1 MKTKLIFVA
10 IVLAL
15 AVAWIGVHYQ
25 IPLLMGVM
33 LIGLGIFSAVIGIR
47 MIITRKAEVPTS
59 SGYQAYKE
67 IHTGVSAQM
76 WGVLFVIFSAPMA
89 ALGAGYLLWGNSP
102 PAGVIERLIRVPLVS
117 GLAIVVT
124 GVALLLYGLT
134 RVLPGKSAFVETK
147 IGPFERTLTAVGY
160 SFVGTIVILA
170 GIVRAI
176 APGALTRFRDAAIQ
190 WLLSFAK

>member
-1 MKTKLIFVA
+1 MKTKLIFLA

-15 AVAWIGVHYQ
+15 AVAWVGVHYQ

-47 MIITRKAEVPTS
+47 MIITRKAQVPTGGS
-59 SGYQAYKE
+59 PARAE

-76 WGVLFVIFSAPMA
+76 WGVLFVIFSAPLA
-89 ALGAGYLLWGNSP
+89 AFGAGYVVWGNSP

-117 GLAIVVT
+117 GLAVVVT

-134 RVLPGKSAFVETK
+134 RVLPGKAAFVETK

-160 SFVGTIVILA
+160 SFVGTVVILT

-176 APGALTRFRDAAIQ
+176 APGTLTRLRDAAIA